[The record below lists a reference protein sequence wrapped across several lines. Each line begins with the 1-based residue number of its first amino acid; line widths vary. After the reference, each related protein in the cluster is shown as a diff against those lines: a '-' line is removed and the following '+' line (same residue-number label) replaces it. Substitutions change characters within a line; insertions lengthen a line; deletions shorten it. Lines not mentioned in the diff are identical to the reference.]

1 MASASGQPWLLR
13 SVGDPLT
20 EGLTEP
26 QIEFNTF
33 ISHRKE
39 LGGTDRVMRHEDVH
53 RPQALLPSWEKIS
66 SQRKENACPRSPHV
80 VWPDPS
86 PLAHFTLP
94 PFYLKHRKYTGTMH
108 SPLLPTLLTQ
118 NISTGFVPRLQRK
131 EQIPPKFSQS
141 FSVIE
146 TRKYFRTKFR
156 EPRIKLANWEC
167 QIC

>member
-53 RPQALLPSWEKIS
+53 RPQALLPSWEKNLLS
-66 SQRKENACPRSPHV
+66 EKGERLPKVTPRGM
-80 VWPDPS
+80 
-86 PLAHFTLP
+86 A
-94 PFYLKHRKYTGTMH
+94 
-108 SPLLPTLLTQ
+108 
-118 NISTGFVPRLQRK
+118 
-131 EQIPPKFSQS
+131 
-141 FSVIE
+141 
-146 TRKYFRTKFR
+146 
-156 EPRIKLANWEC
+156 
-167 QIC
+167 